1 MALGSDLSAHGTVPY
16 TKVRSLRIM
25 KTALPFK
32 VGTNRD
38 LFKLTCRVFQP
49 YSGHGGQLNRYI
61 GASVEPSFPETRF
74 YGERGGSKMFHSE
87 TQANSEFRS
96 SALLPGLDFYGH
108 DRQSASDE
116 KTINE
121 HLSR

>member
-1 MALGSDLSAHGTVPY
+1 
-16 TKVRSLRIM
+16 M
-25 KTALPFK
+25 KTALLFK

-49 YSGHGGQLNRYI
+49 YSGRGGQLNRYI
-61 GASVEPSFPETRF
+61 GASMEPSFPETRF

-87 TQANSEFRS
+87 TQANSEFLS
-96 SALLPGLDFYGH
+96 SALLPGLDFYGR

-116 KTINE
+116 KTMNE